1 MIMKSLAIFCGVL
14 MTTLATS
21 PAAARAQLA
30 NLKVVPFT
38 DVRVEPD
45 SFWGRYI
52 TLARDHVAPA
62 NLSQCELSGRV
73 RNFAI
78 AAGQRTGG
86 FQGRWFFN
94 DSDVYKTLEGV
105 AYCLSQQRDPR
116 LEAEADYLI

>member
-1 MIMKSLAIFCGVL
+1 

-21 PAAARAQLA
+21 PAAATAQLA
-30 NLKVVPFT
+30 DLKPVPFT

-45 SFWGRYI
+45 SFWGRYL
-52 TLARDHVAPA
+52 TLTREHVAPA
-62 NLSQCELSGRV
+62 NLTQCELSGRV

-86 FQGRWFFN
+86 FQGRWYFN

-105 AYCLSQQRDPR
+105 ANCLAIHPDRK
-116 LEAEADYLI
+116 LEAEADYLISLIFA